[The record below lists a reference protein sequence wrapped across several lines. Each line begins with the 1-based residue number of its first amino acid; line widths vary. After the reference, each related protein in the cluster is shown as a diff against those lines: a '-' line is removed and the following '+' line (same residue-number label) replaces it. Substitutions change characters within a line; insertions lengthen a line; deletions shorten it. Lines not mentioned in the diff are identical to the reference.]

1 MLPAFV
7 LVITAAFYLWSIQRT
22 IFEGGDEGQP
32 PESLHGE
39 TPPDISGHENV
50 ALFLL
55 ALLIVLFGVMP
66 FIALD
71 MMNSW
76 SNTLVE
82 MVFAQPG
89 GA

>member
-1 MLPAFV
+1 LI
-7 LVITAAFYLWSIQRT
+7 ITAAFYLWSIQRT

-32 PESLHGE
+32 PEALHGE
-39 TPPDISGHENV
+39 TPPDVSGHENI
-50 ALFLL
+50 AMFLL
-55 ALLIVLFGVMP
+55 VLLIVLFGVMP

-76 SNTLVE
+76 ATNLFE
-82 MVFAQPG
+82 MVFAQQG